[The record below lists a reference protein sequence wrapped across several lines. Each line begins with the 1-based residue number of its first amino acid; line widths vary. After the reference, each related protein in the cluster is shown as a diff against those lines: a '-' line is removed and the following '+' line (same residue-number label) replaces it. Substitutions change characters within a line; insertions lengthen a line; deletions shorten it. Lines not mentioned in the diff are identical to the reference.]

1 MIGTKLPHVTFHTRV
16 RDNSIG
22 GSNPFRWQKKTTEDY
37 FKGKRVVLFA
47 LPGSFT
53 PTCST
58 FQLPDF
64 EKLFPEFQEQ
74 GIEHIYCLSV
84 NDPFVMYAWGKQQN
98 IKHIE
103 FIPDG
108 SGVFT
113 KAMGMN
119 VKKDNIGFGE
129 RSWRYACIVNDGV
142 IEAWFEEEG
151 RCDNCEE
158 DPYGISSPQNIL
170 KYLKEKAARA

>member
-1 MIGTKLPHVTFHTRV
+1 MK
-16 RDNSIG
+16 
-22 GSNPFRWQKKTTEDY
+22 
-37 FKGKRVVLFA
+37 
-47 LPGSFT
+47 
-53 PTCST
+53 
-58 FQLPDF
+58 
-64 EKLFPEFQEQ
+64 
-74 GIEHIYCLSV
+74 
-84 NDPFVMYAWGKQQN
+84 AWGKQQN

-119 VKKDNIGFGE
+119 VKKNNIGFGE